1 VEERETSLPPRPHVS
16 LKRLLALSF
25 LLALLWLVWALVRP
39 RLSLSP
45 EASELWSTG
54 ARLLLWVVPA
64 GVYLMVSYGR
74 RWSEPLGFGFPYG
87 RPQVARAITLPLLLG
102 GFLVVGTAANLGKT
116 PALVLG
122 ELYGGL
128 SPRLTA
134 PVLEELVFRGV
145 ITSEALT
152 WARETAP
159 NFRSLIA
166 RFWAALFLTSGLFTL
181 LHGPSLLASYG
192 TEALLSPSLS
202 LLVTGVVL
210 GFLFAQTRSIYGCIF
225 VHFLNNELSLL

>member
-1 VEERETSLPPRPHVS
+1 MSLR
-16 LKRLLALSF
+16 RLLGLSF
-25 LLALLWLVWALVRP
+25 LLALSWLVWALVRP
-39 RLSLSP
+39 RLSLSA
-45 EASELWSTG
+45 EAAEVWSTG

-64 GVYLMVSYGR
+64 GAYLVLRYGR
-74 RWSEPLGFGFPYG
+74 RWSEPLGLGFPYG
-87 RPQVARAITLPLLLG
+87 RPQVVRAITLPLLLA
-102 GFLVVGTAANLGKT
+102 GFLLLGTSANLGKT
-116 PALVLG
+116 PALVLS
-122 ELYGGL
+122 ELYDGL

-159 NFRSLIA
+159 NFRSLLA
-166 RFWAALFLTSGLFTL
+166 RFWAALFLTAGLFTL

-192 TEALLSPSLS
+192 PNALFAPSLS

-210 GFLFAQTRSIYGCIF
+210 GFLFAQTRSLYGCIF
-225 VHFLNNELSLL
+225 LHFLNNELSFL